1 MAEGASSYQVPGSE
15 RDGAWAR
22 RRAECPCRC
31 AKLDVALPFG
41 NDEGNDGF
49 FVAEN
54 TPPSEP
60 SLGNVP
66 HAPCPV
72 AELRVRVSSASEDVA
87 REAFLFLVVRG
98 VGDRVVDPLV
108 GSAPCAVRDGF
119 NSAAAFNAVV
129 PVLALLGPWETAQ
142 D

>member
-72 AELRVRVSSASEDVA
+72 AESRMWSASASKDVA
-87 REAFLFLVVRG
+87 REAFLFLVVRS
-98 VGDRVVDPLV
+98 VGECLVDTLV
-108 GSAPCAVRDGF
+108 GPSPCAVRDGF
-119 NSAAAFNAVV
+119 DPAAAFDAVV